1 MTALKAQELIQGP
14 RGQSKRN
21 GCSNMHV
28 PQPKGIL
35 AYECVWFKEEDRG
48 LIMVWDENWRGD

>member
-14 RGQSKRN
+14 RGQSRQDRCGK
-21 GCSNMHV
+21 MDV

-35 AYECVWFKEEDRG
+35 AYEYVWFEEKDRG
-48 LIMVWDENWRGD
+48 LLMIWDENWRGD